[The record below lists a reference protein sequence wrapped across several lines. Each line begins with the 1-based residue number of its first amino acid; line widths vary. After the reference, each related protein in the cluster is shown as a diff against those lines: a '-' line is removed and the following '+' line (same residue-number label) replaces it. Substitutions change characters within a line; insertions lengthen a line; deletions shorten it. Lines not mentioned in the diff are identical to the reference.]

1 MPTVMFNLKLIF
13 SEFMYA
19 CMPKTI
25 TISDDVY
32 EELKRLKGSSSSFS
46 DVIRSLLG
54 RKSNVEILMIAF
66 GTRSDV
72 EADELKKE
80 VEEMGKWMRSLT
92 QA

>member
-32 EELKRLKGSSSSFS
+32 EELKRLKGSSSFS
-46 DVIRSLLG
+46 DVIRSLLR

-80 VEEMGKWMRSLT
+80 VEEVGKWMRSLT

>member
-1 MPTVMFNLKLIF
+1 
-13 SEFMYA
+13 MYA

-32 EELKRLKGSSSSFS
+32 EELKRLKGSSSFS
-46 DVIRSLLG
+46 DVIRSLLR

-80 VEEMGKWMRSLT
+80 VEEVGKWMRSLT